1 MASAVYLSN
10 LKILSGNQSKDY
22 ESIFKK
28 VDMIIREVE
37 LQSESQN
44 LIKASENKNEA
55 LEFYHEVVENP
66 SSSHTNSI
74 SVTKDFKETG
84 TASPRPKFGLKSYQ
98 YRNLDEVA
106 SFLPQPSNINNSN
119 CSELLTLSEKLL
131 PISISTNEPASC
143 SNNNIHNKIGSYSGS
158 GIRIEDQDI
167 RLRNIKSWRQSL
179 ISTLQKK

>member
-1 MASAVYLSN
+1 
-10 LKILSGNQSKDY
+10 
-22 ESIFKK
+22 
-28 VDMIIREVE
+28 MIIREVE

-55 LEFYHEVVENP
+55 LEFYHELVENP
-66 SSSHTNSI
+66 PSSHMNSI

-84 TASPRPKFGLKSYQ
+84 TASPRPNKFGLKSYQ

-106 SFLPQPSNINNSN
+106 TFLPQPANINNSN

-131 PISISTNEPASC
+131 PISISTDEPASC
-143 SNNNIHNKIGSYSGS
+143 SNNKIGSGS